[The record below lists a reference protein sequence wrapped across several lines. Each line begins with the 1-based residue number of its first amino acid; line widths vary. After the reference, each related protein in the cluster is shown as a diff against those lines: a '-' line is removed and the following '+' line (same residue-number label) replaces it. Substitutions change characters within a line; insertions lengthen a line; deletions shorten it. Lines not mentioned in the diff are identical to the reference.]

1 VLQVGHNK
9 NIGHYIS
16 IRKSKLKED
25 AIPKEYQ
32 RLQSLKAEERFV
44 TPSLLQCETRR
55 LAAEVK
61 VSEREEELLKLLKEE
76 IVSLLDTVREF
87 TQALAALD
95 VLSTFAGLFWFLS
108 PVV

>member
-1 VLQVGHNK
+1 MLQVGHNK

-44 TPSLLQCETRR
+44 TPSLLQCETQR